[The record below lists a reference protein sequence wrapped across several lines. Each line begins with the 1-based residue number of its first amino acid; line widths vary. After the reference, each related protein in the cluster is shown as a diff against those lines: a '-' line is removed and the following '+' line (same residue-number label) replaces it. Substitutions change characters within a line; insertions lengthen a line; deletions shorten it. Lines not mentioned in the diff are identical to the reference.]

1 MGEIIY
7 KKQFCKEPIEEIEP
21 EMTNFTDSSHAPS
34 FEEIMKEIYSGVS
47 YLALPQREKQAKAFI
62 KAAIDLSN
70 AYEVDIEIEEHFSH
84 ISVNYFFNCSAAM
97 GFLKK
102 IIQMADDISFFD
114 HINGYDLVMSLDFYT
129 KAVFKRGRLIQ
140 PKWSDLS
147 E

>member
-70 AYEVDIEIEEHFSH
+70 AYEVDIEIKEHFSH

-102 IIQMADDISFFD
+102 IIQMADDITFFD
-114 HINGYDLVMSLDFYT
+114 HIKDYDIILSLDYYT
-129 KAVFKRGRLIQ
+129 KAVFRNGRLIQ
-140 PKWSDLS
+140 PDLTDLS
-147 E
+147 R

>member
-1 MGEIIY
+1 
-7 KKQFCKEPIEEIEP
+7 
-21 EMTNFTDSSHAPS
+21 MTNFTDSSHAPS

-70 AYEVDIEIEEHFSH
+70 AYEVDIEIKEHFSH

-102 IIQMADDISFFD
+102 IIQMADDITFFD
-114 HINGYDLVMSLDFYT
+114 HIKDYDIILSLDYYT
-129 KAVFKRGRLIQ
+129 KAVFRNGRLIQ
-140 PKWSDLS
+140 PDLTDLS
-147 E
+147 R

>member
-7 KKQFCKEPIEEIEP
+7 KKQFCREPIEEIEP
-21 EMTNFTDSSHAPS
+21 EITNFTDSGHAPS
-34 FEEIMKEIYSGVS
+34 FEEIMKEIYSCVS
-47 YLALPQREKQAKAFI
+47 YLVLPQREKQAKAFI

-84 ISVNYFFNCSAAM
+84 IAVNYFFNCSAAM

-102 IIQMADDISFFD
+102 IIQMADDITFFD
-114 HINGYDLVMSLDFYT
+114 HIKGYDIILSLDYYT
-129 KAVFKRGRLIQ
+129 KAVFRNGRLIQ
-140 PKWSDLS
+140 PDWSDLS

>member
-47 YLALPQREKQAKAFI
+47 YLALPQREKKAKAFI

-84 ISVNYFFNCSAAM
+84 IAVNYFFNCSAAM

-102 IIQMADDISFFD
+102 IIQMADDITFFD
-114 HINGYDLVMSLDFYT
+114 HIKGYDIILSLDYYT
-129 KAVFKRGRLIQ
+129 KAVFRNGRLIQ
-140 PKWSDLS
+140 PDWSDLS
-147 E
+147 R

>member
-7 KKQFCKEPIEEIEP
+7 KKRFCKEPIEEIEP
-21 EMTNFTDSSHAPS
+21 AITNFTDNGHAPP

-47 YLALPQREKQAKAFI
+47 YLVLPQREKQAKAFI

-70 AYEVDIEIEEHFSH
+70 TYEVDIEIEEHFSH

-102 IIQMADDISFFD
+102 IIQMADDITFFG
-114 HINGYDLVMSLDFYT
+114 HIKGYDIVLSLDYFT
-129 KAVFKRGRLIQ
+129 KAVFRNGRLIQ
-140 PKWSDLS
+140 PDWSDLS
-147 E
+147 R

>member
-97 GFLKK
+97 GFLKRSFRWRMTSLSLT
-102 IIQMADDISFFD
+102 ISTATIWSCPSTFIQRQYSKEDGLFSP
-114 HINGYDLVMSLDFYT
+114 NGQT
-129 KAVFKRGRLIQ
+129 
-140 PKWSDLS
+140 
-147 E
+147 